1 MMRFGPFST
10 RGGYD
15 WTNLTI
21 GDLIALNGIKETTE
35 TERVAL
41 HVNVARLETEDG
53 APIPLPPLHL
63 HHFEVYTR
71 WRGRVFLSITN
82 DHLCADKPATGFE
95 CLGTDFGDYVMLFPL
110 GGTTANS
117 IVNDVRPR
125 GSPPMS
131 WWIRAAMLVSRHERD
146 VSKRHVMSK
155 YEISQVGLTK
165 DSPPGYNPGVL
176 VSNDVDSFFMFVGRG
191 PPRHGRVVFTE
202 FHGHTHQE
210 SWLLR
215 GTPESLG
222 IATLVAAARN
232 NLCFQRAPQT
242 MEEAGFASNTELKT
256 QLLARLGTT
265 MAPSAHAPP
274 QVLFSYTSALLF
286 VARSVDGGRFRLEQR
301 ADWQMA
307 PNETITS
314 ITFTGP
320 TPVAER
326 AQGMVSE
333 KPALAGHRSEHVFYT
348 LYFTTGL
355 DTTDV
360 ESDAFT
366 PDWPRT
372 CGMASMTWQGMRR
385 EGCHACRLGMPHG
398 VWRNKTLT

>member
-1 MMRFGPFST
+1 MAANGVRAT
-10 RGGYD
+10 DGYLD
-15 WTNLTI
+15 
-21 GDLIALNGIKETTE
+21 E
-35 TERVAL
+35 
-41 HVNVARLETEDG
+41 
-53 APIPLPPLHL
+53 
-63 HHFEVYTR
+63 FE
-71 WRGRVFLSITN
+71 
-82 DHLCADKPATGFE
+82 
-95 CLGTDFGDYVMLFPL
+95 
-110 GGTTANS
+110 
-117 IVNDVRPR
+117 
-125 GSPPMS
+125 
-131 WWIRAAMLVSRHERD
+131 SRHLPD
-146 VSKRHVMSK
+146 TC
-155 YEISQVGLTK
+155 Q
-165 DSPPGYNPGVL
+165 
-176 VSNDVDSFFMFVGRG
+176 
-191 PPRHGRVVFTE
+191 
-202 FHGHTHQE
+202 
-210 SWLLR
+210 
-215 GTPESLG
+215 
-222 IATLVAAARN
+222 
-232 NLCFQRAPQT
+232 
-242 MEEAGFASNTELKT
+242 
-256 QLLARLGTT
+256 
-265 MAPSAHAPP
+265 
-274 QVLFSYTSALLF
+274 
-286 VARSVDGGRFRLEQR
+286 GGRFRLEQR